1 MKRRL
6 YWTGETSCVL
16 CPPTMGSE
24 EEMHGWTVK
33 MSMPSVL
40 AMVTV
45 LSMIPGGVL
54 SDMRGTRGLEAQQ
67 LAQGSTHLHRRL
79 KRGWIW
85 KQLFVP
91 EEDPTPR
98 VIGQLKSD
106 YDRGEFSIKYILSG
120 EGAGDAFEIDEYSGE
135 IRTLKKLDR
144 EEKAFYVL
152 RAQAINRRSNEPEE
166 PESEFIIKVQDIN
179 DNAPQFQNEPYVSSI
194 PEMCPTGTTVAQV
207 TATDADDPMFGNNA
221 KLIYSVLQGEPYFS
235 VEPKTGTIVTSWP
248 NMDREAR
255 AQYLVVVQVKDM
267 LGLSGG
273 YSSSTTVTVSLTDV
287 NDNGPTFQHHLYT
300 FAVPE
305 NAAVGTTVG
314 RIMAQDADTGINA
327 RMTYSLEDDLEES
340 ATFIITTDPVTQGGV
355 VLLAKPLDYET
366 KRRFVMAAEAV
377 NDHVDTRFLTLEEF
391 RDRTTLKIVVED
403 VDEPPV
409 FLSAAHEWKVPENAA
424 VGTVV
429 GSVSA
434 RDTDAVNNP
443 IRYSIDKRSD
453 NTKAFRIDPN
463 NGTITVAKALDRE
476 TTDWHNVTV
485 EAKETT
491 LNHLSS
497 SAVVFIKV
505 LDINDNVPRLAR
517 DYQPFICEGTPAGEL
532 IQLLSVV
539 DLDDPV
545 EGHHFYFSMVS
556 EKHIN
561 PNFTIRDNQDNT
573 AGVVA
578 RRSTFTRKDRTQ
590 YLLPVVVTDSGSP
603 ALSSTSTLTISVC
616 SCQPAGHCPSGG
628 VEALALS
635 MGVSLQTLL
644 GLLVCV
650 VTLTVLSVLMLMVR
664 RHRRKKQQQQ
674 EGLEVEVEDLELP
687 ETVSQKVLYYGGGAA
702 DRDVCR
708 PAGVPLRHHPRRRER
723 RLRREDVRASIR
735 MSLRESHLIGPDDDL
750 FRQFILDR
758 LAEADQDAHVPPFD
772 CLRTYAYEGS
782 GSPAGSLSSLESCSL
797 ALEPEPPVCNPRPF
811 VVKLTP
817 WYWGGEEDTIF

>member
-1 MKRRL
+1 
-6 YWTGETSCVL
+6 
-16 CPPTMGSE
+16 MGSAE
-24 EEMHGWTVK
+24 EIQMEMHGWSVK
-33 MSMPSVL
+33 MSISRVL

-45 LSMIPGGVL
+45 FSMIPGGVL
-54 SDMRGTRGLEAQQ
+54 SDIRGTKGLEAQQ
-67 LAQGSTHLHRRL
+67 MAQGSTHLHRRL

-91 EEDPTPR
+91 EEDPTLR

-106 YDRGEFSIKYILSG
+106 SDRGEFSIKYILSG
-120 EGAGDAFEIDEYSGE
+120 EGAGDVFEIDEYSGE

-152 RAQAINRRSNEPEE
+152 QAQAINRRSNEPEE
-166 PESEFIIKVQDIN
+166 PQSEFIITVQDIN
-179 DNAPQFQNEPYVSSI
+179 DNVPQFQNEPYVSSI
-194 PEMCPTGTTVAQV
+194 PEMCPMGTTVAQV

-221 KLIYSVLQGEPYFS
+221 KLIYTILQGEPYFS
-235 VEPKTGTIVTSWP
+235 VEPKTGIIVTSWP

-255 AQYLVVVQVKDM
+255 EEYLVVVQVKDM
-267 LGLSGG
+267 LGLTGG

-305 NAAVGTTVG
+305 NAALGTTVG
-314 RIMAQDADTGINA
+314 RIMAQDGDTGTNA

-340 ATFIITTDPVTQGGV
+340 STFIIQTDPVTQEGV

-377 NDHVDTRFLTLEEF
+377 NDHVDTRFLPLEEF
-391 RDRTTLKIVVED
+391 TDRTTLKIIVQD

-409 FLSAAHEWKVPENAA
+409 FLSPLYEWKVPENAA

-434 RDTDAVNNP
+434 RDTDTVNNP
-443 IRYSIDKRSD
+443 IRYSIDKRRD
-453 NTKAFRIDPN
+453 TTKAFKIDPN

-476 TTDWHNVTV
+476 TSNWHNVTV

-491 LNHLSS
+491 QNHLSS
-497 SAVVFIKV
+497 SVVVFVKV

-517 DYQPFICEGTPAGEL
+517 DYQPYICEGTQAGQL
-532 IQLLSVV
+532 IQLLNAV
-539 DLDDPV
+539 DPDDPV
-545 EGHHFYFSMVS
+545 EGHHFYFSMVP

-573 AGVVA
+573 AGIVA

-590 YLLPVVVTDSGSP
+590 YLLPVVVADSGSP
-603 ALSSTSTLTISVC
+603 ALSSTTTLTISVC
-616 SCQPAGHCPSGG
+616 SCQPAGHCPTGG

-644 GLLVCV
+644 GLLVCL
-650 VTLTVLSVLMLMVR
+650 VTLTVLSVLMLMLR
-664 RHRRKKQQQQ
+664 RHRRKQQ
-674 EGLEVEVEDLELP
+674 EGLEVEVKELELP
-687 ETVSQKVLYYGGGAA
+687 ETVSQKVLYYGELGGGRANL
-702 DRDVCR
+702 DFCQPV
-708 PAGVPLRHHPRRRER
+708 VPLRPHPRRKER

-735 MSLRESHLIGPDDDL
+735 MSLRESHLIGPEDDV

-758 LAEADQDAHVPPFD
+758 LAEADQDPYVPPFD

-782 GSPAGSLSSLESCSL
+782 GSPTGSLSSLDSL
-797 ALEPEPPVCNPRPF
+797 ELLPEQPVRNSRPCL
-811 VVKLTP
+811 VRLTP
-817 WYWGGEEDTIF
+817 WYGGGEEDTIF

>member
-1 MKRRL
+1 MA
-6 YWTGETSCVL
+6 SA
-16 CPPTMGSE
+16 

-45 LSMIPGGVL
+45 FSMIPGGVL
-54 SDMRGTRGLEAQQ
+54 SDMRGTQGLEAQQ

-106 YDRGEFSIKYILSG
+106 YDRGEFTIKYILTG
-120 EGAGDAFEIDEYSGE
+120 EGAGDVFEIDEYSGE
-135 IRTLKKLDR
+135 IRALKKLDR

-152 RAQAINRRSNEPEE
+152 QAQAINRRSNEPEE
-166 PESEFIIKVQDIN
+166 PQSEFIIKVQDIN
-179 DNAPQFQNEPYVSSI
+179 DNVPQFQNEPYVSSI

-221 KLIYSVLQGEPYFS
+221 KLIYSILQGEPYFS
-235 VEPKTGTIVTSWP
+235 VEPKTGIIVTSWP

-255 AQYLVVVQVKDM
+255 EQYLVVVQVKDM

-314 RIMAQDADTGINA
+314 RIMALDGDIGINA

-340 ATFIITTDPVTQGGV
+340 STFIIKTDPVSQEGV
-355 VLLAKPLDYET
+355 VLLAKPLDFES

-377 NDHVDTRFLTLEEF
+377 NDHVDTRFLPLEEF

-403 VDEPPV
+403 VDENPV
-409 FLSAAHEWKVPENAA
+409 FLSAAYEWKVPENAA

-434 RDTDAVNNP
+434 RDTDTVNNP

-453 NTKAFRIDPN
+453 STKAFKIDPN

-476 TTDWHNVTV
+476 TTDWHNVTI

-491 LNHLSS
+491 QNHLSS
-497 SAVVFIKV
+497 SVVVFIKV

-517 DYQPFICEGTPAGEL
+517 DYQPYICEGTQAGEL
-532 IQLLSVV
+532 IQLLSAV
-539 DLDDPV
+539 DPDEPA
-545 EGHHFYFSMVS
+545 EGHHFYFSMVP

-573 AGVVA
+573 AGIVA

-590 YLLPVVVTDSGSP
+590 YLLPVVVMDSGSP

-616 SCQPAGHCPSGG
+616 SCQPAGHCPTGG

-644 GLLVCV
+644 GLLVCF
-650 VTLTVLSVLMLMVR
+650 VTFTVLSILMLMVR
-664 RHRRKKQQQQ
+664 RHRRKQQ
-674 EGLEVEVEDLELP
+674 EGLEVEVKELELP
-687 ETVSQKVLYYGGGAA
+687 ETVSQKVLYYGERGGGGGA
-702 DRDVCR
+702 DLDFCQ
-708 PAGVPLRHHPRRRER
+708 PAAVPLRRHPRRRER

-735 MSLRESHLIGPDDDL
+735 MSLRESHLIGPDDEV

-758 LAEADQDAHVPPFD
+758 LAEADDDPYVPPFD
-772 CLRTYAYEGS
+772 CLRTFSYEGS
-782 GSPAGSLSSLESCSL
+782 GSPTGSLSSLESST
-797 ALEPEPPVCNPRPF
+797 LESEQPVCNPRPY
-811 VVKLTP
+811 VVRLTP
-817 WYWGGEEDTIF
+817 WHGGGEEDTF

>member
-1 MKRRL
+1 M
-6 YWTGETSCVL
+6 CA
-16 CPPTMGSE
+16 
-24 EEMHGWTVK
+24 EEMQGWTVK
-33 MSMPSVL
+33 MSTPSVL

-45 LSMIPGGVL
+45 FSMIPGGVL
-54 SDMRGTRGLEAQQ
+54 SDMRGTQGLETQQ
-67 LAQGSTHLHRRL
+67 LAQGPTHLHRRL

-98 VIGQLKSD
+98 VIGQLRSD
-106 YDRGEFSIKYILSG
+106 SDRGEFSIKYILSG
-120 EGAGDAFEIDEYSGE
+120 EGAGDVFEIDEYSGE

-152 RAQAINRRSNEPEE
+152 QAQAINRRSNEPEE
-166 PESEFIIKVQDIN
+166 PQSEFIIKVQDIN
-179 DNAPQFQNEPYVSSI
+179 DNVPQFQNEPYVSSI

-221 KLIYSVLQGEPYFS
+221 KLIYSILQGEPYFS
-235 VEPKTGTIVTSWP
+235 VEPKTGIIVTSWP
-248 NMDREAR
+248 NMDREAKEE
-255 AQYLVVVQVKDM
+255 YLVVVQVKDM

-314 RIMAQDADTGINA
+314 RIMAEDSDIGINA
-327 RMTYSLEDDLEES
+327 RMTYSLEDLEES
-340 ATFIITTDPVTQGGV
+340 STFIIQTDPVTQEGV
-355 VLLAKPLDYET
+355 ILLAKPLDYEN

-377 NDHVDTRFLTLEEF
+377 NEHVDTHFLPLEEF

-409 FLSAAHEWKVPENAA
+409 FLTPVYEWKVPENAA
-424 VGTVV
+424 VGTTV

-434 RDTDAVNNP
+434 RDTDTVNNP

-453 NTKAFRIDPN
+453 TTKAFKIDPN

-476 TTDWHNVTV
+476 TANWHNVTV
-485 EAKETT
+485 AAKETKQ
-491 LNHLSS
+491 NHLSS
-497 SAVVFIKV
+497 SVVVFIKV

-517 DYQPFICEGTPAGEL
+517 DYQPYICEGTQAGEL
-532 IQLLSVV
+532 IQLLSAV
-539 DLDDPV
+539 DPDDPV
-545 EGHHFYFSMVS
+545 EGHHFYFSMVP

-573 AGVVA
+573 AGIMA

-603 ALSSTSTLTISVC
+603 ALSSTNTLTISVC
-616 SCQPAGHCPSGG
+616 SCHPAGHCPTGG

-635 MGVSLQTLL
+635 MRVSLQTLL
-644 GLLVCV
+644 GLLVCL
-650 VTLTVLSVLMLMVR
+650 VTLTVLSILMLMVR
-664 RHRRKKQQQQ
+664 RHRRKQQ
-674 EGLEVEVEDLELP
+674 EGLEVEVKELELP
-687 ETVSQKVLYYGGGAA
+687 ETVSQKVLYYGEPRCGGE
-702 DRDVCR
+702 DLDFCQPV
-708 PAGVPLRHHPRRRER
+708 VPLRPHPRRRER
-723 RLRREDVRASIR
+723 RLRREDIRASIR
-735 MSLRESHLIGPDDDL
+735 MSLLREESRLIGPEDEV
-750 FRQFILDR
+750 FKQFIMDR
-758 LAEADQDAHVPPFD
+758 LAEADQDPYVPPFD

-782 GSPAGSLSSLESCSL
+782 GSPTGSLSSLESSTFE
-797 ALEPEPPVCNPRPF
+797 LEPDQPVCSPRPCL
-811 VVKLTP
+811 VRLTP
-817 WYWGGEEDTIF
+817 WYGGQDEDTF

>member
-1 MKRRL
+1 
-6 YWTGETSCVL
+6 
-16 CPPTMGSE
+16 MGSE
-24 EEMHGWTVK
+24 EETHGWSVK
-33 MSMPSVL
+33 MSVPSVL

-45 LSMIPGGVL
+45 FSMIPGEVL
-54 SDMRGTRGLEAQQ
+54 SDIRGTKGLEAQQ
-67 LAQGSTHLHRRL
+67 MAQGSTHLHRRL

-91 EEDPTPR
+91 EEDPTLR

-106 YDRGEFSIKYILSG
+106 SDRGEFAIKYILSG
-120 EGAGDAFEIDEYSGE
+120 EGAGDVFEIDEYSGE
-135 IRTLKKLDR
+135 IRTLKRLDR

-152 RAQAINRRSNEPEE
+152 QAQAINRRSNEPEE

-179 DNAPQFQNEPYVSSI
+179 DNVPQFQNEPYVSSI

-221 KLIYSVLQGEPYFS
+221 KLIYSILQGEPYFS
-235 VEPKTGTIVTSWP
+235 VEPKTGIIVTSWP
-248 NMDREAR
+248 DMDREAR
-255 AQYLVVVQVKDM
+255 EEYLVVVQVKDM

-287 NDNGPTFQHHLYT
+287 NDNGPTFQHHQYT

-314 RIMAQDADTGINA
+314 RIMAQDGDTGINA
-327 RMTYSLEDDLEES
+327 RMTYSLKDDLEES
-340 ATFIITTDPVTQGGV
+340 STFIIQTDPVTQEGV
-355 VLLAKPLDYET
+355 VLLAKALDYET

-377 NDHVDTRFLTLEEF
+377 NDHVDTRFLTLDEF
-391 RDRTTLKIVVED
+391 TDRTTLKIIVED

-409 FLSAAHEWKVPENAA
+409 FLSPLYEWKVPENAA
-424 VGTVV
+424 VGTQV

-434 RDTDAVNNP
+434 RDTDTVNNP

-453 NTKAFRIDPN
+453 STKAFKIDPN

-476 TTDWHNVTV
+476 TSNWHNVTV

-491 LNHLSS
+491 QNHLSS
-497 SAVVFIKV
+497 SVVVFIKV

-517 DYQPFICEGTPAGEL
+517 DYQPYICEGTQAGEL
-532 IQLLSVV
+532 IQLLNAV
-539 DLDDPV
+539 DPDDPV
-545 EGHHFYFSMVS
+545 EGHHFYFSMVP

-573 AGVVA
+573 GAIVA

-603 ALSSTSTLTISVC
+603 ALSSTTTLTVSVC
-616 SCQPAGHCPSGG
+616 SCQPAGHCPTGG

-644 GLLVCV
+644 GLLVCL
-650 VTLTVLSVLMLMVR
+650 VTLTVLSVLMLVLR
-664 RHRRKKQQQQ
+664 RHRRKQQ
-674 EGLEVEVEDLELP
+674 EGLEVEVKELELP
-687 ETVSQKVLYYGGGAA
+687 ETVSQKVLYYGEKGGGGG
-702 DRDVCR
+702 DLSFCQPV
-708 PAGVPLRHHPRRRER
+708 VPLRRHPKRKER

-735 MSLRESHLIGPDDDL
+735 MSLRESHLIGPEDEV

-758 LAEADQDAHVPPFD
+758 LAEADEDPHVPPFD
-772 CLRTYAYEGS
+772 CLRTFVYEGS
-782 GSPAGSLSSLESCSL
+782 GSPTGSLSSLDSL
-797 ALEPEPPVCNPRPF
+797 ELLPEPQVYNPRPPL
-811 VVKLTP
+811 VRLTP
-817 WYWGGEEDTIF
+817 WYGGAEEDTVF

>member
-1 MKRRL
+1 
-6 YWTGETSCVL
+6 
-16 CPPTMGSE
+16 MGSA

-33 MSMPSVL
+33 MSTPGVL
-40 AMVTV
+40 AVVTFF
-45 LSMIPGGVL
+45 SMLPGGVL
-54 SDMRGTRGLEAQQ
+54 SDMRCTQGLEAQQ
-67 LAQGSTHLHRRL
+67 FAQGSTHLHRRL

-106 YDRGEFSIKYILSG
+106 SDRGEFSIKYILSG
-120 EGAGDAFEIDEYSGE
+120 EGAGDVFEIDEYSGE

-144 EEKAFYVL
+144 EEKAFYIL
-152 RAQAINRRSNEPEE
+152 QAQAINRRSNEPEE
-166 PESEFIIKVQDIN
+166 PQSEFIIQVQDIN
-179 DNAPQFQNEPYVSSI
+179 DNVPQFQNEPYVSSI
-194 PEMCPTGTTVAQV
+194 PEMCPTGTRVAQV
-207 TATDADDPMFGNNA
+207 TATDADDPLFGNNA
-221 KLIYSVLQGEPYFS
+221 KLIYSILQGEPYFS
-235 VEPKTGTIVTSWP
+235 VEPKTGIIVTSWP

-255 AQYLVVVQVKDM
+255 EQYLVVVQVKDM

-314 RIMAQDADTGINA
+314 RIMAEDGDVGINA
-327 RMTYSLEDDLEES
+327 RMTYTLDDDLEES
-340 ATFIITTDPVTQGGV
+340 ATFIIQTDPVTQEGV
-355 VLLAKPLDYET
+355 VVLTQPLDYET
-366 KRRFVMAAEAV
+366 KRRYVMAAEAV
-377 NDHVDTRFLTLEEF
+377 NDHVDTRFLALGEF
-391 RDRTTLKIVVED
+391 RDRTTLKIIVED

-409 FLSAAHEWKVPENAA
+409 FISPVYEWKVPENAA
-424 VGTVV
+424 VGTVL

-434 RDTDAVNNP
+434 RDTDTVSNA
-443 IRYSIDKRSD
+443 IRYSVDKRSD
-453 NTKAFRIDPN
+453 TTKAFKIDPN
-463 NGTITVAKALDRE
+463 NGTITVARALDRE
-476 TTDWHNVTV
+476 TANWHNVTV
-485 EAKETT
+485 EAKETSQK
-491 LNHLSS
+491 HLSS
-497 SAVVFIKV
+497 SVVVFIKV

-517 DYQPFICEGTPAGEL
+517 DYQPYICEGTQAGEL
-532 IQLLSVV
+532 IQLLSAV
-539 DLDDPV
+539 DPDEPV
-545 EGHHFYFSMVS
+545 EGHHFYFSMVP

-573 AGVVA
+573 AGIVA

-644 GLLVCV
+644 GLLVCL
-650 VTLTVLSVLMLMVR
+650 VTLTVLSILMLMVR
-664 RHRRKKQQQQ
+664 RHRRKQQ
-674 EGLEVEVEDLELP
+674 EGQDVEVKELELP
-687 ETVSQKVLYYGGGAA
+687 ETVSQKVLYYGEPGGGRAGL
-702 DRDVCR
+702 DFCQ
-708 PAGVPLRHHPRRRER
+708 PAVPLRHHPHRRRER

-735 MSLRESHLIGPDDDL
+735 MSLRESHLIGPEDEV

-758 LAEADQDAHVPPFD
+758 LEEADRDPRCPPFD
-772 CLRTYAYEGS
+772 CLRIYAYEGS
-782 GSPAGSLSSLESCSL
+782 GSPAGSLSSLESV
-797 ALEPEPPVCNPRPF
+797 AYEIEPEQPPCNTRPY
-811 VVKLTP
+811 VVRLTP
-817 WYWGGEEDTIF
+817 WYGGGEEDTIF

>member
-1 MKRRL
+1 
-6 YWTGETSCVL
+6 
-16 CPPTMGSE
+16 MGSA

-40 AMVTV
+40 AIVTV
-45 LSMIPGGVL
+45 FSMIPGGVL
-54 SDMRGTRGLEAQQ
+54 SDTRGAQGLEAQQ

-106 YDRGEFSIKYILSG
+106 SDRGEYSIKYILSG
-120 EGAGDAFEIDEYSGE
+120 EGAGDAFEMDEYSGE

-152 RAQAINRRSNEPEE
+152 QAQAINRRSNEPEE

-179 DNAPQFQNEPYVSSI
+179 DNVPQFQNEPYVSSI

-221 KLIYSVLQGEPYFS
+221 KLIYSILQGEPYFS
-235 VEPKTGTIVTSWP
+235 VEPKTGIVVTSWQ

-255 AQYLVVVQVKDM
+255 EQYLVVVQVKDM

-287 NDNGPTFQHHLYT
+287 NDNGPTFQHHLYA

-305 NAAVGTTVG
+305 DAAVGTTVG
-314 RIMAQDADTGINA
+314 RVMAQDGDTGINA

-340 ATFIITTDPVTQGGV
+340 STFIIKTDPVTQEGV

-409 FLSAAHEWKVPENAA
+409 FLSVAYEWKIPENAA
-424 VGTVV
+424 VGTAV

-434 RDTDAVNNP
+434 RDTDTVNNP

-453 NTKAFRIDPN
+453 NTKAFKIDPN

-476 TTDWHNVTV
+476 TTNWHNVTV
-485 EAKETT
+485 EAEETT
-491 LNHLSS
+491 LSHLSS
-497 SAVVFIKV
+497 SVVVFITV

-517 DYQPFICEGTPAGEL
+517 DYQPFICEGTQAGEL
-532 IQLLSVV
+532 IQLLSAV
-539 DLDDPV
+539 DLDGPV

-561 PNFTIRDNQDNT
+561 PNFTVRDNQDNT
-573 AGVVA
+573 ASIVA

-603 ALSSTSTLTISVC
+603 ALSSTSTLTVSVC
-616 SCQPAGHCPSGG
+616 SCQPAGHCPTGG

-644 GLLVCV
+644 GLVVCL
-650 VTLTVLSVLMLMVR
+650 VTLSVLSVLMLMVR
-664 RHRRKKQQQQ
+664 RHRRKQQ
-674 EGLEVEVEDLELP
+674 EGLEVEVMDLELP
-687 ETVSQKVLYYGGGAA
+687 ETVSQKVLYYGEPGGGGA
-702 DRDVCR
+702 DLGFCQPV
-708 PAGVPLRHHPRRRER
+708 VPLRHHPRRRER

-735 MSLRESHLIGPDDDL
+735 MSLRESHLIGPDDEV

-758 LAEADQDAHVPPFD
+758 LAEADQDPYVPPFD
-772 CLRTYAYEGS
+772 CFRTYAYEGS
-782 GSPAGSLSSLESCSL
+782 GTPAGSLSSLESS
-797 ALEPEPPVCNPRPF
+797 ALELEHEQPVSNPRPF
-811 VVKLTP
+811 MVKLTP
-817 WYWGGEEDTIF
+817 WYGGGEEDTVF

>member
-1 MKRRL
+1 
-6 YWTGETSCVL
+6 
-16 CPPTMGSE
+16 MGSAE
-24 EEMHGWTVK
+24 EIQGWTVK
-33 MSMPSVL
+33 MSTPSVL

-45 LSMIPGGVL
+45 FSMIPGGVL
-54 SDMRGTRGLEAQQ
+54 SDMRGTQGLEAQQ

-120 EGAGDAFEIDEYSGE
+120 EGAGDAFKIDEYSGE

-152 RAQAINRRSNEPEE
+152 QAQAINRRSNEPVE
-166 PESEFIIKVQDIN
+166 PQSEFIIKVQDIN
-179 DNAPQFQNEPYVSSI
+179 DNIPQFQNEPYVSSI

-221 KLIYSVLQGEPYFS
+221 KLIYSILQGEPYFS
-235 VEPKTGTIVTSWP
+235 VEPKTGIILTSWP
-248 NMDREAR
+248 NMDREVR
-255 AQYLVVVQVKDM
+255 EQYLVVVQVKDM

-273 YSSSTTVTVSLTDV
+273 YSSTTTVTVSLTDV
-287 NDNGPTFQHHLYT
+287 NDNGPIFQHHLYT

-305 NAAVGTTVG
+305 NAEVGTTVG
-314 RIMAQDADTGINA
+314 RIMAEDGDVGINA
-327 RMTYSLEDDLEES
+327 KMTYSLEDDLEES
-340 ATFIITTDPVTQGGV
+340 STFIIKTDPVTQEGV
-355 VLLAKPLDYET
+355 VLLAKPLDYEG

-377 NDHVDTRFLTLEEF
+377 NDHVDTRFLPLEEF

-409 FLSAAHEWKVPENAA
+409 FLMPLYEWKIPENAA

-429 GSVSA
+429 GSISA
-434 RDTDAVNNP
+434 RDTDTVNNP

-453 NTKAFRIDPN
+453 TTKAFKIDPN

-476 TTDWHNVTV
+476 TANWHNVTV
-485 EAKETT
+485 AATETT
-491 LNHLSS
+491 QNHLSS
-497 SAVVFIKV
+497 SVVVFIKV

-517 DYQPFICEGTPAGEL
+517 DYQPYICEGTQAGEL
-532 IQLLSVV
+532 IQLLSAV
-539 DLDDPV
+539 DPDEPV
-545 EGHHFYFSMVS
+545 EGHHFYFSMVP

-616 SCQPAGHCPSGG
+616 SCQPAGHCPTGG

-635 MGVSLQTLL
+635 MGVSMQTLL
-644 GLLVCV
+644 GLLISL

-664 RHRRKKQQQQ
+664 RHRRKQQ
-674 EGLEVEVEDLELP
+674 EGLEVEVKELELP
-687 ETVSQKVLYYGGGAA
+687 EMVSQKVLYYRDPGGGGA
-702 DRDVCR
+702 DLDFCQPV
-708 PAGVPLRHHPRRRER
+708 VPLRPHPRRRER

-735 MSLRESHLIGPDDDL
+735 MSLRESHLIGPEDEV

-758 LAEADQDAHVPPFD
+758 LAEADEDPYVPPFD
-772 CLRTYAYEGS
+772 CLRTYAYEGT
-782 GSPAGSLSSLESCSL
+782 GSPTGSLSSLDSSAFED
-797 ALEPEPPVCNPRPF
+797 EPEQPVYNPRPYT
-811 VVKLTP
+811 VRLTP
-817 WYWGGEEDTIF
+817 WFGAAEEDTVF

>member
-1 MKRRL
+1 
-6 YWTGETSCVL
+6 
-16 CPPTMGSE
+16 MGIAE
-24 EEMHGWTVK
+24 ERAVRV
-33 MSMPSVL
+33 SMASVL
-40 AMVTV
+40 AVVTV
-45 LSMIPGGVL
+45 FSLIPGGVL
-54 SDMRGTRGLEAQQ
+54 SDTRGTQGVEAQQ

-98 VIGQLKSD
+98 VIGQLKTD
-106 YDRGEFSIKYILSG
+106 YDRGELSIKYILSG

-135 IRTLKKLDR
+135 IWALKKLDR

-255 AQYLVVVQVKDM
+255 EQYLVVVQVEDM
-267 LGLSGG
+267 LGLGGG
-273 YSSSTTVTVSLTDV
+273 YSASTTVTVSLTDV

-300 FAVPE
+300 FSVPE
-305 NAAVGTTVG
+305 NAPVGTAVG
-314 RIMAQDADTGINA
+314 RIMARDGDTGINA
-327 RMTYSLEDDLEES
+327 RMTYSLEDLEES
-340 ATFIITTDPVTQGGV
+340 STFIIETDPVTQEGL

-377 NDHVDTRFLTLEEF
+377 NDHVDTRFLPLDEF
-391 RDRTTLKIVVED
+391 RDRTTLKIMVED

-409 FLSAAHEWKVPENAA
+409 FLSAPHEWKIHENAA

-429 GSVSA
+429 GSVDA
-434 RDTDAVNNP
+434 RDTDAVDNP
-443 IRYSIDKRSD
+443 VRYSIDKRSD
-453 NTKAFRIDPN
+453 AAKAFRIDPN

-476 TTDWHNVTV
+476 TDDWHNVTV
-485 EAKETT
+485 EARETT

-497 SAVVFIKV
+497 SAVVFVKV
-505 LDINDNVPRLAR
+505 LDINDNVPQLAR
-517 DYQPFICEGTPAGEL
+517 DYRPFICEGTQAGEL
-532 IQLLSVV
+532 IQLLGVV
-539 DLDDPV
+539 DPDDPV
-545 EGHHFYFSMVS
+545 GGHHFYFSMVS
-556 EKHIN
+556 EEHIN

-573 AGVVA
+573 AGIVA
-578 RRSTFTRKDRTQ
+578 RRSSFTRRDRTH

-603 ALSSTSTLTISVC
+603 PLSSTSTLTISVC
-616 SCQPAGHCPSGG
+616 SCQPAGHCPTGG

-635 MGVSLQTLL
+635 MGVSMRTLL
-644 GLLVCV
+644 GLLVCL
-650 VTLTVLSVLMLMVR
+650 VTLAALSLLMLAVR
-664 RHRRKKQQQQ
+664 RHRRKQRGGSQ
-674 EGLEVEVEDLELP
+674 VEAKDLELP
-687 ETVSQKVLYYGGGAA
+687 ETVSQKVLYYGEAAGGGRRA
-702 DRDVCR
+702 DRDFRR
-708 PAGVPLRHHPRRRER
+708 PAVPLRRHPRRRER

-735 MSLRESHLIGPDDDL
+735 MSLRESHLIGPDDDV

-758 LAEADQDAHVPPFD
+758 LAEADQDAHAPPFD
-772 CLRTYAYEGS
+772 CLRTYAYEGA
-782 GSPAGSLSSLESCSL
+782 GSPTGSLSSLESFAL
-797 ALEPEPPVCNPRPF
+797 ELEPEQPVCSPRPF

-817 WYWGGEEDTIF
+817 WCGGGEEDTIF

>member
-1 MKRRL
+1 
-6 YWTGETSCVL
+6 
-16 CPPTMGSE
+16 MGSAE
-24 EEMHGWTVK
+24 EIQMEMHGWSVK
-33 MSMPSVL
+33 MSISRVL

-45 LSMIPGGVL
+45 FSMIPGGVL
-54 SDMRGTRGLEAQQ
+54 SDIRGTKGLEAQQ
-67 LAQGSTHLHRRL
+67 MAQGSTHLHRRL

-91 EEDPTPR
+91 EEDPTLR

-106 YDRGEFSIKYILSG
+106 SDRGEFSIKYILSG
-120 EGAGDAFEIDEYSGE
+120 EGAGDVFEIDEYSGE
-135 IRTLKKLDR
+135 IRALKKLDR

-152 RAQAINRRSNEPEE
+152 QAQAINRRSNEPEE
-166 PESEFIIKVQDIN
+166 PQSEFIITVQDIN
-179 DNAPQFQNEPYVSSI
+179 DNVPQFQNEPYVSSI

-221 KLIYSVLQGEPYFS
+221 KLIYTILQGEPYFS
-235 VEPKTGTIVTSWP
+235 VEPKTGIIVTSWP

-255 AQYLVVVQVKDM
+255 EEYLVVVQVKDM

-305 NAAVGTTVG
+305 NAALGTTVG
-314 RIMAQDADTGINA
+314 RIMAQDGDTGTNA

-340 ATFIITTDPVTQGGV
+340 STFIIQTDPVTQEGV

-377 NDHVDTRFLTLEEF
+377 NDHVDTRFLPLEEF
-391 RDRTTLKIVVED
+391 TDRTTLKIIVQD

-409 FLSAAHEWKVPENAA
+409 FLSPLYEWKVPENAA

-434 RDTDAVNNP
+434 RDTDTVNNP

-453 NTKAFRIDPN
+453 TTKAFKIDPN

-476 TTDWHNVTV
+476 TSNWHNVTV
-485 EAKETT
+485 EARETT
-491 LNHLSS
+491 QNHLSS
-497 SAVVFIKV
+497 SVVVFVKV

-517 DYQPFICEGTPAGEL
+517 DYQPYICEGTQAGQL
-532 IQLLSVV
+532 IQLLNAV
-539 DLDDPV
+539 DPDDPV
-545 EGHHFYFSMVS
+545 EGHHFYFSMVP

-590 YLLPVVVTDSGSP
+590 YLLPVVVADSGSP
-603 ALSSTSTLTISVC
+603 ALSSTTTLTISVC
-616 SCQPAGHCPSGG
+616 SCQPAGHCPTGG

-644 GLLVCV
+644 GLLVCL
-650 VTLTVLSVLMLMVR
+650 VTLTVLSVLMLMLR
-664 RHRRKKQQQQ
+664 RHRRKQQ
-674 EGLEVEVEDLELP
+674 EGLEVEVKELELP
-687 ETVSQKVLYYGGGAA
+687 ETVSQKVLYYGELGGGRANL
-702 DRDVCR
+702 DFCQPV
-708 PAGVPLRHHPRRRER
+708 VPLRPHPRRKER

-735 MSLRESHLIGPDDDL
+735 MSLRESHLIGPEDDV

-758 LAEADQDAHVPPFD
+758 LADADQDPYVPPFD

-782 GSPAGSLSSLESCSL
+782 GSPTGSLSSLDSL
-797 ALEPEPPVCNPRPF
+797 ELLPEQPVRNSRPCL
-811 VVKLTP
+811 VRLTP
-817 WYWGGEEDTIF
+817 WYGGGEEDTIF